1 MKKIILQVD
10 VQSGRAEPLQADG
23 GTKARHLPG
32 KGPSEE
38 LISEKW
44 ETSLW
49 CPPGLVGGF

>member
-1 MKKIILQVD
+1 MILQVD

-32 KGPSEE
+32 KGPSKE